1 MHSADDD
8 VPPAEKG
15 VESGESGQAGDAV
28 EARLQLQQS
37 PQLIDDAFIFI
48 RRTENGTQFV
58 EHSPQLLKRLERCF
72 YRSPAAA
79 LDLCEHGNVVRQ
91 PRKAYLIR
99 FLNNILKHF

>member
-1 MHSADDD
+1 MATTEG
-8 VPPAEKG
+8 VIAETE
-15 VESGESGQAGDAV
+15 VEV

-72 YRSPAAA
+72 YRSPGAA
-79 LDLCEHGNVVRQ
+79 LDLCENGSVVSALKINYFQ
-91 PRKAYLIR
+91 K
-99 FLNNILKHF
+99 FLKCY

>member
-1 MHSADDD
+1 MQMHSPDGNGPL
-8 VPPAEKG
+8 PPEEK
-15 VESGESGQAGDAV
+15 EQEAGEDV

-72 YRSPAAA
+72 YRSPEAA
-79 LDLCEHGNVVRQ
+79 LDLCEPGNVVS
-91 PRKAYLIR
+91 K
-99 FLNNILKHF
+99 